1 MQLDPLV
8 VCLFFIF
15 QDFSFLFFFL
25 PTTVGAGAEGQR
37 STVTGWDPPG

>member
-8 VCLFFIF
+8 VVCLFIIF
-15 QDFSFLFFFL
+15 QDSFFFFL
-25 PTTVGAGAEGQR
+25 PTTAEARAEGQR